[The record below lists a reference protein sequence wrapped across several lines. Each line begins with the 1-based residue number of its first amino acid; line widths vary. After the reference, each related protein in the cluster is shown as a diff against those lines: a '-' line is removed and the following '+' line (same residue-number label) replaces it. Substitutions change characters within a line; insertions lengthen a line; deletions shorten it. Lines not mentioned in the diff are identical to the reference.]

1 VSDPAIGA
9 VYDSGGFGA
18 TIGVLIAPLGNF
30 GKFCLALWWLGSSA
44 NLVGSTYSNS
54 LVSYAS
60 QVEVHLL
67 IVLQAAQIFG
77 FGLDKIPRF
86 LFAILSTIIYTVIA
100 IAGRDKLVEVV
111 EDFLSILSYWVT
123 AYFVIIF
130 EEHFFFRLRT
140 GYNKDVWNS
149 PKLLPPGIAAIAS
162 FWIGVIGMVSF
173 SSASSLHPFS
183 LLRLTSSV
191 SRYGTELVRWPS
203 ECEIW
208 SLWRRSG
215 GHFDGCLHWCLLS
228 HSQSFGDEALQE
240 VNECITRVRLPEV
253 E

>member
-54 LVSYAS
+54 LVGHGPNLSSYM
-60 QVEVHLL
+60 LT
-67 IVLQAAQIFG
+67 VLQAAQIFG

-86 LFAILSTIIYTVIA
+86 MFAILSTVIYTVIA

-149 PKLLPPGIAAIAS
+149 PKLLPPGIAAIVS
-162 FWIGVIGMVSF
+162 FWIGVIGMVSL
-173 SSASSLHPFS
+173 STATPLHP
-183 LLRLTSSV
+183 
-191 SRYGTELVRWPS
+191 
-203 ECEIW
+203 
-208 SLWRRSG
+208 
-215 GHFDGCLHWCLLS
+215 
-228 HSQSFGDEALQE
+228 SFQYF
-240 VNECITRVRLPEV
+240 N
-253 E
+253 